1 MSNEYKDWLRDNEEE
16 EEEKLNQ
23 IHNSESCPSE
33 KEEKDKNA

>member
-1 MSNEYKDWLRDNEEE
+1 MSNEYKDWLRDNE